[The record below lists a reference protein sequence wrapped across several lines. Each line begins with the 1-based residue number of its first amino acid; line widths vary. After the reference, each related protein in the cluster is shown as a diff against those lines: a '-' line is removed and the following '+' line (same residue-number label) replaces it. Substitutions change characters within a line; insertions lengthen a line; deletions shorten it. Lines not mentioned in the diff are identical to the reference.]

1 MKRVL
6 ITGITGF
13 VGSHLAELLLS
24 NGEFEV
30 YGIERPRSKNENILH
45 IRNKLKLFE
54 ADIRD
59 AASMYRL
66 IKEIEPHY
74 IFHLAAQSFVP
85 HSFTAPQET
94 LVTNVIGTLN
104 VLEAIRHNNVDSAMH
119 LAGSSEEYG
128 LVKEDET
135 PVKESNPT
143 RPQSP
148 YAVSKVAMTKLALQ
162 YHRSYG
168 IKTVVTRAFN
178 HTGPRRGEVFVTS
191 NFAKQIAEIE
201 KGKKEPIIHVGNLD
215 AKRDFSDVRD
225 IVKAYLLAAEK
236 CDNGEIY
243 NICSGKA
250 WAISEV
256 LDMLI
261 KMSNV
266 KVDVKQDP
274 SRLRPS
280 DVPNLVGDYTK
291 FKEKTGW
298 KPEIPFEITL
308 RDLLDYW
315 RERV

>member
-201 KGKKEPIIHVGNLD
+201 KGKKEPIIHVGNLE

>member
-119 LAGSSEEYG
+119 LAGSS
-128 LVKEDET
+128 
-135 PVKESNPT
+135 
-143 RPQSP
+143 
-148 YAVSKVAMTKLALQ
+148 
-162 YHRSYG
+162 
-168 IKTVVTRAFN
+168 
-178 HTGPRRGEVFVTS
+178 
-191 NFAKQIAEIE
+191 
-201 KGKKEPIIHVGNLD
+201 
-215 AKRDFSDVRD
+215 
-225 IVKAYLLAAEK
+225 
-236 CDNGEIY
+236 
-243 NICSGKA
+243 
-250 WAISEV
+250 
-256 LDMLI
+256 
-261 KMSNV
+261 
-266 KVDVKQDP
+266 
-274 SRLRPS
+274 
-280 DVPNLVGDYTK
+280 
-291 FKEKTGW
+291 
-298 KPEIPFEITL
+298 
-308 RDLLDYW
+308 
-315 RERV
+315 

>member
-1 MKRVL
+1 
-6 ITGITGF
+6 
-13 VGSHLAELLLS
+13 
-24 NGEFEV
+24 
-30 YGIERPRSKNENILH
+30 
-45 IRNKLKLFE
+45 
-54 ADIRD
+54 
-59 AASMYRL
+59 
-66 IKEIEPHY
+66 
-74 IFHLAAQSFVP
+74 
-85 HSFTAPQET
+85 
-94 LVTNVIGTLN
+94 
-104 VLEAIRHNNVDSAMH
+104 
-119 LAGSSEEYG
+119 
-128 LVKEDET
+128 
-135 PVKESNPT
+135 
-143 RPQSP
+143 
-148 YAVSKVAMTKLALQ
+148 MTKLALQ

-201 KGKKEPIIHVGNLD
+201 KGKKEPIIHVGNLE

-225 IVKAYLLAAEK
+225 IVKAYLLAEEK

-291 FKEKTGW
+291 FKEKTGS
-298 KPEIPFEITL
+298 KPEISFEITL